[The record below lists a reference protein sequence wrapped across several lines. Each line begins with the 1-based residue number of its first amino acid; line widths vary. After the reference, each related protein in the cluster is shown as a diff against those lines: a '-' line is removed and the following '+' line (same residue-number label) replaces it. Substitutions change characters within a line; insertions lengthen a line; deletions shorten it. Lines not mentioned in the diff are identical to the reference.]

1 MRIAKMQNL
10 SQNELDQIT
19 KMQNQSRDELEQIAE
34 MRRIKNY
41 EKMSK
46 EGLIIDLLKSKRSF
60 AELFNNNFD
69 HDRIRGI
76 KKILNE
82 LRDILTKEYRKE
94 IKKKLYEVENKKNLS
109 KLEKEE
115 INEYLNELVRI
126 LNKKEKYRY
135 HDCDDPDYYGVR
147 DIENLFR
154 KVDKKDYY
162 KPILVK
168 SAFKGNYKKYES
180 RGDKKKELSVKQY
193 LYKIMPYLH
202 DMINNHKATMKLKK
216 IKLNLENG
224 KFSYAYM

>member
-1 MRIAKMQNL
+1 M
-10 SQNELDQIT
+10 
-19 KMQNQSRDELEQIAE
+19 
-34 MRRIKNY
+34 
-41 EKMSK
+41 
-46 EGLIIDLLKSKRSF
+46 
-60 AELFNNNFD
+60 
-69 HDRIRGI
+69 
-76 KKILNE
+76 
-82 LRDILTKEYRKE
+82 
-94 IKKKLYEVENKKNLS
+94 
-109 KLEKEE
+109 EKEE

-135 HDCDDPDYYGVR
+135 HDCDDPDYYGIR

-168 SAFKGNYKKYES
+168 SVFKGNYKKYES

-193 LYKIMPYLH
+193 LYEIMPYLH